1 MNELWGM
8 LIIMAGV
15 FLFLG
20 GRLKS
25 KFVIYRLL
33 VAKSRMLWGDN
44 VHRFHQVAGVMVIVF
59 GILVLLGYIPV
70 R

>member
-1 MNELWGM
+1 MDELWGI
-8 LIIMAGV
+8 LIIAAGT

-33 VAKSRMLWGDN
+33 VARSRMLWGDN

-59 GILVLLGYIPV
+59 GILVLLGCIPV